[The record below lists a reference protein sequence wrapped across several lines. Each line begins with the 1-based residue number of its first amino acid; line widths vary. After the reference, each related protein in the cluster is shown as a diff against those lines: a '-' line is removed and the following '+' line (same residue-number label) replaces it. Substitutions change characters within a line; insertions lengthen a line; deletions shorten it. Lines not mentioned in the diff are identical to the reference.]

1 MLNVNGAEQSKSC
14 VKTSPTGCDYS
25 KGSVCNMVMM
35 SHYYQY
41 HLRWPTT
48 VSAEMAD
55 LKSTSYLIPL
65 SAIEKWPA
73 PNLTNPDRRTWL
85 IPFTLILEVFATTT
99 LMCRLWARVNRLA
112 GGLRAD
118 DVSFVIS
125 TMSHTLSRELSIGG
139 CQRSNVLREQSQ
151 RMQSI

>member
-1 MLNVNGAEQSKSC
+1 VQHGYDVSLL
-14 VKTSPTGCDYS
+14 
-25 KGSVCNMVMM
+25 SVP
-35 SHYYQY
+35 S
-41 HLRWPTT
+41 
-48 VSAEMAD
+48 EMAND
-55 LKSTSYLIPL
+55 CVRGNGRPQSTSYLIPL